1 MNTDFLTLCQQIVA
15 HPDLHCRWLNTL
27 SLMENTGARKIAH
40 NEDPIHADL
49 TMLKHAAEEFR
60 HAYYLKKMI
69 GRIDA
74 SACPTYEAPFV
85 LAPHASK
92 HYLHRLDVEVCRLL
106 IQSGVTDPARFKAG
120 AYLLVTYAIEVR
132 ADELYG
138 NYQNALDE
146 INSKV
151 NVKSIIAEEEGHLQ
165 EMQEMLA
172 HFDPMHQVWAEKACA
187 IEERLHAEW
196 LTEIAREVAQFASL
210 GAPAFNTTF

>member
-1 MNTDFLTLCQQIVA
+1 MNTDFHSLCQQIVA

-60 HAYYLKKMI
+60 HAFYLKKMI
-69 GRIDA
+69 GRIDDA
-74 SACPTYEAPFV
+74 ACPTYESSYV
-85 LAPHASK
+85 LAPHASR

-106 IQSGVTDPARFKAG
+106 IQSGVTDPVRFKTG

-132 ADELYG
+132 ADSLYG
-138 NYQNALDE
+138 TYQNALDE
-146 INSKV
+146 IQSKV

-165 EMQEMLA
+165 EMQEMLT
-172 HFDPMHQVWAEKACA
+172 HFDPRHQDMATQVCA
-187 IEERLHAEW
+187 IEARLYDGW
-196 LTEIAREVAQFASL
+196 LAEIAKEVELYTLSAS
-210 GAPAFNTTF
+210 AVVNTTF